1 MNSHSTSKPT
11 PGARQAMPR
20 GVTMLELIVVVIILS
35 IIMAVATPKIV
46 KSMTVTRM
54 RNEANYLK
62 SAVKFFQGMSALQRV
77 VYTIHF
83 DLDKQTYHVSRGIA
97 KSDDFTL
104 TTDDMIGG
112 RSDSL
117 FSGDSISYLP
127 EIEETY
133 EDEILLD
140 EDEIA
145 ITNRNIA
152 GRVKIFDEESHSMPP
167 GIKIIKIIDGRGEE
181 YTEGQYMLSLDPKG
195 FSVDTLVRIGTDDE
209 YEPVYVVHVGA
220 NGIVRIDVEHRK

>member
-1 MNSHSTSKPT
+1 MKSPSTLEQIPVT
-11 PGARQAMPR
+11 RREIPR
-20 GVTMLELIVVVIILS
+20 GVTMLELIVVIIILS

-62 SAVKFFQGMSALQRV
+62 AAVKYLQGMAALQRV
-77 VYTIHF
+77 VYTIHI
-83 DLDKQTYHVSRGIA
+83 DLDKQSYHVTRGMA
-97 KSDDFTL
+97 RSDDFTL
-104 TTDDMIGG
+104 TTEDMIGG

-117 FSGDSISYLP
+117 FSGDTISYLP
-127 EIEETY
+127 GVEDTY
-133 EDEILLD
+133 EDEMFLD
-140 EDEIA
+140 EDEVIV
-145 ITNRNIA
+145 TNRNIA
-152 GRVKIFDEESHSMPP
+152 GRVKIFDEEAHSMPT

-195 FSVDTLVRIGTDDE
+195 YSVDTLIRIGTENE
-209 YEPVYVVHVGA
+209 YEPVYSVHVGA